1 MRKVN
6 AIPAVVMLTAGMITC
21 LISIKKRYAALDTLV
36 ILLAVLVLFY
46 ILGII
51 ARSIIFNIVKK
62 VEEEEAER
70 LRQEELLKQQ
80 QEEQEKLEKAER
92 EKAERLGEIPEEA
105 DESVY
110 MENEETEY

>member
-6 AIPAVVMLTAGMITC
+6 AIPAVVMLTAGVITC
-21 LISIKKRYAALDTLV
+21 LISIKKRYAALDTLL

-46 ILGII
+46 ILGMI

-70 LRQEELLKQQ
+70 LRQEELLEQQ
-80 QEEQEKLEKAER
+80 QEELDEKEDLEYSDEVQD
-92 EKAERLGEIPEEA
+92 EL
-105 DESVY
+105 DESV
-110 MENEETEY
+110 NEETE